1 MADMAATM
9 AEPMNSRL
17 KKDYA
22 AKANNLGSYYNQL
35 YGKDNSAASV
45 GSGSA
50 ASAGSYSNYLSN
62 ANAQLKKQ
70 KNRTSGAASSQ
81 LTASKP
87 VNSGMVNNAK
97 TTIKNKT
104 ASMTA
109 GQQNTG
115 GTSANNDLYSKLS
128 TYDQKLKPEAQA
140 KIVGAKQRWQEA
152 NAIGNKAAMQDAY
165 VDAQLA
171 RAMYG
176 GYIDDVGDGSG
187 YAAFGYGNLSAAD
200 RAMSQED
207 QDQILRLKLLW
218 KYADNDA
225 DRNYYASAANKIRS
239 KYGYTSTDGT
249 DYVENDILTTPYGG
263 YQGGSF
269 SDGASSGSSGTGGYT
284 DSYTDRMNQI
294 NDYIMNRKYDP
305 ETDPAYQAYK
315 AQYER
320 NASAAANAALAQ
332 AAGNTG
338 GIANSYAMALSNAA
352 QQSYMKQLTDV
363 IPTLQ
368 QQDYADRLSLLNSLG
383 QQQSS
388 AYDRYNTDR
397 NFSYDTWLKNWE
409 NAYNMA
415 QLEWEKQR
423 EETSRNWQTEENQRD
438 RDWNE
443 YMAKLG
449 Y

>member
-1 MADMAATM
+1 MANMTAATD
-9 AEPMNSRL
+9 EQMNSRL
-17 KKDYA
+17 KKDYD
-22 AKANNLGSYYNQL
+22 AKKNNLTSYYKQL
-35 YGKDNSAASV
+35 YGKSNDAASV
-45 GSGSA
+45 GSGSS
-50 ASAGSYSNYLSN
+50 ASTNSYSSYLSN
-62 ANAQLKKQ
+62 ANEKLKKQ
-70 KNRTSGAASSQ
+70 QR
-81 LTASKP
+81 
-87 VNSGMVNNAK
+87 
-97 TTIKNKT
+97 KT
-104 ASMTA
+104 AIQRKKVSMTA

-128 TYDQKLKPEAQA
+128 AYDQKLKPEALA
-140 KIVGAKQRWQEA
+140 MIVDAKQRWQEA
-152 NAIGNKAAMQDAY
+152 DAIGNKAAMQDAY

-171 RAMYG
+171 RAKYG
-176 GYIDDVGDGSG
+176 GYIDNVGDGSG

-207 QDQILRLKLLW
+207 QDQILKLKLLY
-218 KYADNDA
+218 KYADNDN
-225 DRNYYASAANKIRS
+225 DKKYYADAANKIRS

-249 DYVENDILTTPYGG
+249 DYIKNDLLTTPYEG
-263 YQGGSF
+263 YQGGEF
-269 SDGASSGSSGTGGYT
+269 TDGGTAGSSN
-284 DSYTDRMNQI
+284 DSYVDTYTDRMNQI

-368 QQDYADRLSLLNSLG
+368 QQDYADRLSLLNALG

>member
-1 MADMAATM
+1 MANMTAATD
-9 AEPMNSRL
+9 EQMNSRL
-17 KKDYA
+17 KKDYD
-22 AKANNLGSYYNQL
+22 AKKNNLTSYYKQL
-35 YGKDNSAASV
+35 YGKSNDAASV
-45 GSGSA
+45 GSGSS
-50 ASAGSYSNYLSN
+50 ASTNSYSSYLSN
-62 ANAQLKKQ
+62 ANKKLKKQ
-70 KNRTSGAASSQ
+70 QRKRAGTANSQ
-81 LTASKP
+81 LRVS
-87 VNSGMVNNAK
+87 NA
-97 TTIKNKT
+97 KT
-104 ASMTA
+104 ASMNA
-109 GQQNTG
+109 GQQSAG
-115 GTSANNDLYSKLS
+115 GTSANNDLYATLS
-128 TYDQKLKPEAQA
+128 AYDKKLKPEAQA
-140 KIVGAKQRWQEA
+140 KIVDARRRWQEA
-152 NAIGNKAAMQDAY
+152 NAVGNKAAMQDAY

-171 RAMYG
+171 RAKYG
-176 GYIDDVGDGSG
+176 GYIDNVGDGSG

-207 QDQILRLKLLW
+207 QDQILKLKLLW

-249 DYVENDILTTPYGG
+249 DYIKNDLLTTPYEG
-263 YQGGSF
+263 YQGGEF
-269 SDGASSGSSGTGGYT
+269 TDGGTVGSSN
-284 DSYTDRMNQI
+284 DSYVDTYTDRMNQI

>member
-17 KKDYA
+17 KKDYYA
-22 AKANNLGSYYNQL
+22 QKTKNLRSYYNQL
-35 YGKDNSAASV
+35 YGKDNSSASV
-45 GSGSA
+45 GSGSS
-50 ASAGSYSNYLSN
+50 ASADSYSSYLSN
-62 ANAQLKKQ
+62 INEKLKKQ
-70 KNRTSGAASSQ
+70 QNSVTGTANSQ

-87 VNSGMVNNAK
+87 VNSGTVSSAR
-97 TTIKNKT
+97 TAIKDKKAT
-104 ASMTA
+104 MKA
-109 GQQNTG
+109 GQQVVG

-128 TYDQKLKPEAQA
+128 SYDQELKPEAQA
-140 KIVGAKQRWQEA
+140 AIVDAKQRWQEA
-152 NAIGNKAAMQDAY
+152 SATGNKAAMLEAH

-171 RAMYG
+171 RAKYG

-207 QDQILRLKLLW
+207 QDQILKLKLLY
-218 KYADNDA
+218 KYADNENDKK
-225 DRNYYASAANKIRS
+225 YYADAANKIRS

-249 DYVENDILTTPYGG
+249 DYIKNDLLTTPYWG
-263 YQGGSF
+263 YQGGEF
-269 SDGASSGSSGTGGYT
+269 TDGGTVGSGNG
-284 DSYTDRMNQI
+284 SYTDTYTERMNQI

-305 ETDPAYQAYK
+305 ETDPAYHAYK

-320 NASAAANAALAQ
+320 NASAAANSALAQ

-423 EETSRNWQTEENQRD
+423 EETSRNWQTEENQKD

-443 YMAKLG
+443 YMAKHG

>member
-1 MADMAATM
+1 MANMTAATD
-9 AEPMNSRL
+9 EQMNSRL
-17 KKDYA
+17 KKDYD
-22 AKANNLGSYYNQL
+22 AKKNNLTSYYKQL
-35 YGKDNSAASV
+35 YGKSNDAASV
-45 GSGSA
+45 GSGSS
-50 ASAGSYSNYLSN
+50 ASTNSYSSYLSN
-62 ANAQLKKQ
+62 ANKKLKKQ
-70 KNRTSGAASSQ
+70 QRKRAGTANSQ
-81 LTASKP
+81 LRVS
-87 VNSGMVNNAK
+87 NA
-97 TTIKNKT
+97 KT
-104 ASMTA
+104 ASMNA
-109 GQQNTG
+109 GQQSAG
-115 GTSANNDLYSKLS
+115 GTSANNDLYATLS
-128 TYDQKLKPEAQA
+128 AYDKKLKPEAQA
-140 KIVGAKQRWQEA
+140 KIVDARRRWQEA
-152 NAIGNKAAMQDAY
+152 NAVGNKAAMQDAY

-171 RAMYG
+171 RAKYG
-176 GYIDDVGDGSG
+176 GYIDNVGDGSG

-207 QDQILRLKLLW
+207 QDQILKLKLLW

-249 DYVENDILTTPYGG
+249 DYIKNDLLTTPYEG
-263 YQGGSF
+263 YQGGEF
-269 SDGASSGSSGTGGYT
+269 TDGGTVGSSN
-284 DSYTDRMNQI
+284 DSYVDTYTDRMNQI

-368 QQDYADRLSLLNSLG
+368 QQDYADRLSLLNALG

>member
-1 MADMAATM
+1 MANMTAATD
-9 AEPMNSRL
+9 EQMNSRL
-17 KKDYA
+17 KKDYD
-22 AKANNLGSYYNQL
+22 AKKNNLTSYYKQL
-35 YGKDNSAASV
+35 YGKSNDAASV
-45 GSGSA
+45 GSGSS
-50 ASAGSYSNYLSN
+50 ASTNSYSSYLSN
-62 ANAQLKKQ
+62 ANKKLKKQ
-70 KNRTSGAASSQ
+70 QRKRAGTANSQ
-81 LTASKP
+81 LRVS
-87 VNSGMVNNAK
+87 NA
-97 TTIKNKT
+97 KT
-104 ASMTA
+104 ASMNA
-109 GQQNTG
+109 GPQSAG
-115 GTSANNDLYSKLS
+115 GTSANNDLYATLS
-128 TYDQKLKPEAQA
+128 AYDKKLKPEAQA
-140 KIVGAKQRWQEA
+140 KIVDARRRWQEA
-152 NAIGNKAAMQDAY
+152 NAVGNKAAMQDAY

-171 RAMYG
+171 RAKYG
-176 GYIDDVGDGSG
+176 GYIDNVGDGSG

-207 QDQILRLKLLW
+207 QDQILKLKLLW

-249 DYVENDILTTPYGG
+249 DYIKNDLLTTPYEG
-263 YQGGSF
+263 YQGGEF
-269 SDGASSGSSGTGGYT
+269 TDGGTVGSSN
-284 DSYTDRMNQI
+284 DSYVDTYTDRMNQI

-368 QQDYADRLSLLNSLG
+368 QQDYADRLSLLNALG

>member
-1 MADMAATM
+1 MANMTAA
-9 AEPMNSRL
+9 ADEQMNSRL
-17 KKDYA
+17 KKDYD
-22 AKANNLGSYYNQL
+22 AKKNNLTSYYKQL
-35 YGKDNSAASV
+35 YGKSNDAASV
-45 GSGSA
+45 GSGSS
-50 ASAGSYSNYLSN
+50 ASTNSYSSYLSN
-62 ANAQLKKQ
+62 ANEKLKKQ
-70 KNRTSGAASSQ
+70 QR
-81 LTASKP
+81 
-87 VNSGMVNNAK
+87 
-97 TTIKNKT
+97 KT
-104 ASMTA
+104 AIQRKKVSMTA

-128 TYDQKLKPEAQA
+128 AYDQKLKPEAQA
-140 KIVGAKQRWQEA
+140 MIVDAKQRWQEA
-152 NAIGNKAAMQDAY
+152 DAIGNKAAMQDAY

-171 RAMYG
+171 RAKYG
-176 GYIDDVGDGSG
+176 GYIDNVGDGSG

-207 QDQILRLKLLW
+207 QDQILKLKLLY
-218 KYADNDA
+218 KYADNDN
-225 DRNYYASAANKIRS
+225 DKKYYADAANKIRS

-249 DYVENDILTTPYGG
+249 DYIKNDLLTTPYEG
-263 YQGGSF
+263 YQGGEF
-269 SDGASSGSSGTGGYT
+269 TDGGTVGSSN
-284 DSYTDRMNQI
+284 DSYVDTYTDRMNQI

-368 QQDYADRLSLLNSLG
+368 QQDYADRLSLLNALG

>member
-1 MADMAATM
+1 MADMASTM
-9 AEPMNSRL
+9 TEPMNSRL

-97 TTIKNKT
+97 TTIQNKT

-140 KIVGAKQRWQEA
+140 TIVDAKQRWQEA

-176 GYIDDVGDGSG
+176 GYIDNVGDGSG

-207 QDQILRLKLLW
+207 QDQILKLKLLW

-249 DYVENDILTTPYGG
+249 DYIKNDLLTTPYEG
-263 YQGGSF
+263 YQGGEF
-269 SDGASSGSSGTGGYT
+269 TDGGTVGSSN
-284 DSYTDRMNQI
+284 DSYVDTYTDRMNQI

-368 QQDYADRLSLLNSLG
+368 QQDYADRLSLLNALG

>member
-17 KKDYA
+17 KKDYYSQ
-22 AKANNLGSYYNQL
+22 KNNNLRSYYNQL
-35 YGKDNSAASV
+35 YGKNNSAASV

-50 ASAGSYSNYLSN
+50 ASADSYSSYLSG

-70 KNRTSGAASSQ
+70 KNSVNGAASSQ

-87 VNSGMVNNAK
+87 VNSGMVDNAK
-97 TTIKNKT
+97 TAIQNKT
-104 ASMTA
+104 ATMTA
-109 GQQNTG
+109 GQQATG

-128 TYDQKLKPEAQA
+128 SYDQKLKPEAQA
-140 KIVGAKQRWQEA
+140 EIVSAKQRWQDA
-152 NAIGNKAAMQDAY
+152 SATGNKAAMQEAY

-171 RAMYG
+171 RAKYG

-207 QDQILRLKLLW
+207 QDQILKLKLLY
-218 KYADNDA
+218 KYADNDN
-225 DRNYYASAANKIRS
+225 DRNYYAAAANKIRS

-249 DYVENDILTTPYGG
+249 DYIENDILTTPYGG

-269 SDGASSGSSGTGGYT
+269 NDGASSGNAGTGGYV
-284 DSYTDRMNQI
+284 DSYTNRMNQL
-294 NDYIMNRKYDP
+294 NDYIANRQYDP

-320 NASAAANAALAQ
+320 NASAAANSALAQ

-368 QQDYADRLSLLNSLG
+368 QQDYADKLNLLNSLG

-388 AYDRYNTDR
+388 AYDRYATDR
-397 NFSYDTWLKNWE
+397 DYAYQEWAKNWE
-409 NAYNMA
+409 NAYAMK
-415 QLEWEKQR
+415 QLEWEKEQERLSR
-423 EETSRNWQTEENQRD
+423 EWSTEQNQLD
-438 RDWNE
+438 RDLDK
-443 YMAKLG
+443 YLSQLR
-449 Y
+449 

>member
-1 MADMAATM
+1 MANMTAATD
-9 AEPMNSRL
+9 EQMNSRL
-17 KKDYA
+17 KKDYD
-22 AKANNLGSYYNQL
+22 AKKNNLTSYYKQL
-35 YGKDNSAASV
+35 YGKSNDAASV
-45 GSGSA
+45 GSGSS
-50 ASAGSYSNYLSN
+50 ASTNSYSSYLSN
-62 ANAQLKKQ
+62 ANKKLKKQ
-70 KNRTSGAASSQ
+70 QRKRAGTANSQ
-81 LTASKP
+81 LRVS
-87 VNSGMVNNAK
+87 NA
-97 TTIKNKT
+97 KT
-104 ASMTA
+104 ASMNA
-109 GQQNTG
+109 GQQSAG
-115 GTSANNDLYSKLS
+115 GTSANNDLYATLS
-128 TYDQKLKPEAQA
+128 AYDKKLKPEAQA
-140 KIVGAKQRWQEA
+140 KIVDARRRWQEA
-152 NAIGNKAAMQDAY
+152 NAVGNKAAMQDAY

-171 RAMYG
+171 RAKYG
-176 GYIDDVGDGSG
+176 GYIDNVGDGSG

-207 QDQILRLKLLW
+207 QDQILKLKLLW

-249 DYVENDILTTPYGG
+249 DYIKNDLLTTPYEG
-263 YQGGSF
+263 YQGGEF
-269 SDGASSGSSGTGGYT
+269 TDGGTVGSSN
-284 DSYTDRMNQI
+284 DSYVDTYTDRMNQI

-320 NASAAANAALAQ
+320 NASSAANAALAQ

-368 QQDYADRLSLLNSLG
+368 QQDYADRLSLLNALG

>member
-1 MADMAATM
+1 
-9 AEPMNSRL
+9 
-17 KKDYA
+17 
-22 AKANNLGSYYNQL
+22 
-35 YGKDNSAASV
+35 
-45 GSGSA
+45 
-50 ASAGSYSNYLSN
+50 
-62 ANAQLKKQ
+62 
-70 KNRTSGAASSQ
+70 
-81 LTASKP
+81 
-87 VNSGMVNNAK
+87 
-97 TTIKNKT
+97 
-104 ASMTA
+104 
-109 GQQNTG
+109 
-115 GTSANNDLYSKLS
+115 
-128 TYDQKLKPEAQA
+128 
-140 KIVGAKQRWQEA
+140 
-152 NAIGNKAAMQDAY
+152 MQDAY

-249 DYVENDILTTPYGG
+249 DYIENDILTTPYGG

-269 SDGASSGSSGTGGYT
+269 NDGASSGNAGTGGYADT
-284 DSYTDRMNQI
+284 YTDRMNQI

-305 ETDPAYQAYK
+305 ETDPAYQAYT

>member
-1 MADMAATM
+1 MANMTAA
-9 AEPMNSRL
+9 ADEQMNSRL
-17 KKDYA
+17 KKDYD
-22 AKANNLGSYYNQL
+22 AKKNNLTSYYKQL
-35 YGKDNSAASV
+35 YGKSNDAASV
-45 GSGSA
+45 GSGSS
-50 ASAGSYSNYLSN
+50 ASTNSYSSYLSN
-62 ANAQLKKQ
+62 ANKKLKKQ
-70 KNRTSGAASSQ
+70 QRKRAGTANSQ
-81 LTASKP
+81 LRAS
-87 VNSGMVNNAK
+87 NA
-97 TTIKNKT
+97 KT
-104 ASMTA
+104 ASMNA
-109 GQQNTG
+109 IQQSSG
-115 GTSANNDLYSKLS
+115 GTSANNDLYATLS
-128 TYDQKLKPEAQA
+128 AYDKKLKPEAQA
-140 KIVGAKQRWQEA
+140 KIVDARRRWQEA
-152 NAIGNKAAMQDAY
+152 NAVGNKAAMQEAY

-176 GYIDDVGDGSG
+176 GYIDNVGDGSG

-207 QDQILRLKLLW
+207 QDQILKLKLLW

-249 DYVENDILTTPYGG
+249 DYIKNDLLTTPYEG
-263 YQGGSF
+263 YQGGEF
-269 SDGASSGSSGTGGYT
+269 TDGGTVGSSN
-284 DSYTDRMNQI
+284 DSYVDTYTDRMNQI

-368 QQDYADRLSLLNSLG
+368 QQDYADRLSLLNALG

>member
-1 MADMAATM
+1 MANMTAATD
-9 AEPMNSRL
+9 EQMNSRL
-17 KKDYA
+17 KKDYD
-22 AKANNLGSYYNQL
+22 AKKNNLTSYYKQL
-35 YGKDNSAASV
+35 YGKSNDAASV
-45 GSGSA
+45 GSGSS
-50 ASAGSYSNYLSN
+50 ASTNSYSSYLSN
-62 ANAQLKKQ
+62 ANKKLKKQ
-70 KNRTSGAASSQ
+70 QRKRAGTANSQ
-81 LTASKP
+81 LRVS
-87 VNSGMVNNAK
+87 NA
-97 TTIKNKT
+97 KT
-104 ASMTA
+104 ASMNA
-109 GQQNTG
+109 GQQSAG
-115 GTSANNDLYSKLS
+115 GTSANNDLYATLS
-128 TYDQKLKPEAQA
+128 AYDKKLKPEAQA
-140 KIVGAKQRWQEA
+140 KIVDARRRWQEA
-152 NAIGNKAAMQDAY
+152 NAVGNKAAMQEAY

-176 GYIDDVGDGSG
+176 GYIDNVGDGSG

-207 QDQILRLKLLW
+207 QDQILKLKLLW

-249 DYVENDILTTPYGG
+249 DYIKNDLLTTPYEG
-263 YQGGSF
+263 YQGGEF
-269 SDGASSGSSGTGGYT
+269 TDGGTVGSSN
-284 DSYTDRMNQI
+284 DSYVDTYTDRMNQI

-320 NASAAANAALAQ
+320 NASSAANAALAQ

-368 QQDYADRLSLLNSLG
+368 QQDYADRLSLLNALG

>member
-1 MADMAATM
+1 
-9 AEPMNSRL
+9 MN
-17 KKDYA
+17 A
-22 AKANNLGSYYNQL
+22 IQ
-35 YGKDNSAASV
+35 
-45 GSGSA
+45 
-50 ASAGSYSNYLSN
+50 
-62 ANAQLKKQ
+62 Q
-70 KNRTSGAASSQ
+70 SS
-81 LTASKP
+81 
-87 VNSGMVNNAK
+87 
-97 TTIKNKT
+97 
-104 ASMTA
+104 
-109 GQQNTG
+109 G
-115 GTSANNDLYSKLS
+115 GTSANNDLYATLS
-128 TYDQKLKPEAQA
+128 AYDKKLKPEAQA
-140 KIVGAKQRWQEA
+140 KIVDARRRWQEA
-152 NAIGNKAAMQDAY
+152 NAVGNKAAMQEAY

-176 GYIDDVGDGSG
+176 GYIDNVGDGSG

-207 QDQILRLKLLW
+207 QDQILKLKLLW

-239 KYGYTSTDGT
+239 KYWYTSTDGT
-249 DYVENDILTTPYGG
+249 DYIKNDLLTTPYEG
-263 YQGGSF
+263 YQGGEF
-269 SDGASSGSSGTGGYT
+269 TDGGTVGSSN
-284 DSYTDRMNQI
+284 DSYVDTYTDRMNQI

-368 QQDYADRLSLLNSLG
+368 QQDYADRLSLLNALG

>member
-1 MADMAATM
+1 MANMTAATD
-9 AEPMNSRL
+9 EQMNSRL
-17 KKDYA
+17 KKDYD
-22 AKANNLGSYYNQL
+22 AKKNNLTSYYKQL
-35 YGKDNSAASV
+35 YGKSNDAASV
-45 GSGSA
+45 GSGSS
-50 ASAGSYSNYLSN
+50 ASTNSYSSYLSN
-62 ANAQLKKQ
+62 ANKKLKKQ
-70 KNRTSGAASSQ
+70 QRKRAGTANSQ
-81 LTASKP
+81 LRAS
-87 VNSGMVNNAK
+87 NA
-97 TTIKNKT
+97 KT
-104 ASMTA
+104 ASMNA
-109 GQQNTG
+109 IQQSSG
-115 GTSANNDLYSKLS
+115 GTSANNDLYATLS
-128 TYDQKLKPEAQA
+128 AYDKKLKPEAQA
-140 KIVGAKQRWQEA
+140 KIVDARRRWQEA
-152 NAIGNKAAMQDAY
+152 NAVGNKAAMQEAY

-176 GYIDDVGDGSG
+176 GYIDNVGDGSG

-207 QDQILRLKLLW
+207 QDQILKLKLLW

-249 DYVENDILTTPYGG
+249 DYIKNDLLTTPYEG
-263 YQGGSF
+263 YQGGEF
-269 SDGASSGSSGTGGYT
+269 TDGGTVGSSN
-284 DSYTDRMNQI
+284 DSYVDTYTDRMNQI

-368 QQDYADRLSLLNSLG
+368 QQDYADRLSLLNALG

>member
-1 MADMAATM
+1 
-9 AEPMNSRL
+9 
-17 KKDYA
+17 
-22 AKANNLGSYYNQL
+22 
-35 YGKDNSAASV
+35 
-45 GSGSA
+45 
-50 ASAGSYSNYLSN
+50 
-62 ANAQLKKQ
+62 
-70 KNRTSGAASSQ
+70 
-81 LTASKP
+81 
-87 VNSGMVNNAK
+87 MVNNAK
-97 TTIKNKT
+97 TAIKNKT

-109 GQQNTG
+109 GQQNAG

-140 KIVGAKQRWQEA
+140 TIVDAKQRWQEA
-152 NAIGNKAAMQDAY
+152 DAIGNKAAMQDAY

-171 RAMYG
+171 RAKYG
-176 GYIDDVGDGSG
+176 GYIDNVGDGSG

-207 QDQILRLKLLW
+207 QDQILKLKLLW

-249 DYVENDILTTPYGG
+249 DYIKNDLLTTPYEG
-263 YQGGSF
+263 YQGGEF
-269 SDGASSGSSGTGGYT
+269 TDGGTVGSSN
-284 DSYTDRMNQI
+284 DSYVDTYTDRMNQI

-368 QQDYADRLSLLNSLG
+368 QQDYADRLSLLNALG

>member
-1 MADMAATM
+1 MANMTAATD
-9 AEPMNSRL
+9 EQMNSRL
-17 KKDYA
+17 KKDYD
-22 AKANNLGSYYNQL
+22 AKKNDLTSYYKQL
-35 YGKDNSAASV
+35 YGKSNDAASV
-45 GSGSA
+45 GSGSS
-50 ASAGSYSNYLSN
+50 ASTNSYSSYLSN
-62 ANAQLKKQ
+62 ANEKLKKQ
-70 KNRTSGAASSQ
+70 QRKKAIQR
-81 LTASKP
+81 K
-87 VNSGMVNNAK
+87 K
-97 TTIKNKT
+97 

-115 GTSANNDLYSKLS
+115 GTSANNDLYATLS
-128 TYDQKLKPEAQA
+128 AYDKKLKPEAQA
-140 KIVGAKQRWQEA
+140 KIVDARRRWQEA
-152 NAIGNKAAMQDAY
+152 NAVGNKAAMQEAY

-176 GYIDDVGDGSG
+176 GYIDNVGDGSG

-200 RAMSQED
+200 RSMSQED
-207 QDQILRLKLLW
+207 QDQILKLKLLW

-249 DYVENDILTTPYGG
+249 DYIKNDLLTTPYEG
-263 YQGGSF
+263 YQGGEF
-269 SDGASSGSSGTGGYT
+269 TDGGTVGSAVGSSN
-284 DSYTDRMNQI
+284 DSYVDTYTDRMNQI

-320 NASAAANAALAQ
+320 NASAAANSALAQ

-368 QQDYADRLSLLNSLG
+368 QQDYADRLSLLNALG

>member
-1 MADMAATM
+1 MANMTAA
-9 AEPMNSRL
+9 ADEQMNSRL

-22 AKANNLGSYYNQL
+22 AKLNDLTSYYKQL
-35 YGKDNSAASV
+35 YGKSNDAASV
-45 GSGSA
+45 GSGSS
-50 ASAGSYSNYLSN
+50 ASANSYSSYLSN
-62 ANAQLKKQ
+62 ANEKLKKQ
-70 KNRTSGAASSQ
+70 QSKTAGTANSQ
-81 LTASKP
+81 LRVS
-87 VNSGMVNNAK
+87 NAK
-97 TTIKNKT
+97 TAIQNKT
-104 ASMTA
+104 ASMNA
-109 GQQNTG
+109 GQQSSG
-115 GTSANNDLYSKLS
+115 GTSANNDLYATLS
-128 TYDQKLKPEAQA
+128 AYDKKLKPEAQA
-140 KIVGAKQRWQEA
+140 KIVDARRRWQEA

-171 RAMYG
+171 RAKYG
-176 GYIDDVGDGSG
+176 GYIDNVGDGSG

-207 QDQILRLKLLW
+207 QDQILKLKLLW

-249 DYVENDILTTPYGG
+249 DYIKNDLLTTPYEG
-263 YQGGSF
+263 YQGGEF
-269 SDGASSGSSGTGGYT
+269 TDGGTVGSSN
-284 DSYTDRMNQI
+284 DSYVDTYTDRMNQI

-368 QQDYADRLSLLNSLG
+368 QQDYADRLSLLNALG